1 MNTFFFL
8 LLEWSFFGF
17 SIRDFLDV
25 LVVAGFL
32 YVVLLLLKKTHSLF
46 LFNGVGLLIALYVLA
61 RSLNLYLTTLFF
73 NFFLGFFVII
83 FIVVFQ
89 RELRHF
95 FELLSAWRRLPYA
108 KRETIPDF
116 VSGQIIKAV
125 SQLAETRT
133 GALIVIPGEQPIDQ
147 FLGGGITLNGMVSFP
162 LLLSIFDSS
171 SPGHDGAIII
181 EGNRVRAFGVH
192 LPLAENVQAL
202 KGVGGTRHRAAWG
215 LAERSDAF
223 VIAVS
228 EERGTIS
235 VAHSGSLEVMRDADE
250 LRGKLYDFLREHIL
264 MEGVKGKKEFFL
276 RRHLRE
282 KTVALFLAG
291 ALWYIFKNGVN

>member
-1 MNTFFFL
+1 MNIFFA

-17 SIRDFLDV
+17 SIRDLLDV

-32 YVVLLLLKKTHSLF
+32 YAVLLLFKKTHSLF
-46 LFNGVGLLIALYVLA
+46 LFNGVGLLFTLYVLA
-61 RSLNLYLTTLFF
+61 RSLNFYLTTLFF
-73 NFFLGFFVII
+73 NFFLSFFVII

-95 FELLSAWRRLPYA
+95 FEWLSAWRQLPYA

-125 SQLAETRT
+125 SQLAETHV
-133 GALIVIPGEQPIDQ
+133 GALMVISGEQPIYQ
-147 FLGGGITLNGMVSFP
+147 LLEGGIALNGIVSFP
-162 LLLSIFDSS
+162 LLLSIFDPS
-171 SPGHDGAIII
+171 SPGHDGAVII
-181 EGNRVRAFGVH
+181 EGNRVRTFGAH
-192 LPLAENVQAL
+192 LPLAENTRAL
-202 KGVGGTRHRAAWG
+202 KGIGGTRHRAALG

-223 VIAVS
+223 IIVVS

-235 VAHSGSLEVMRDADE
+235 VAHNGFLAMMRDADE
-250 LRGKLYDFLREHIL
+250 LRGKLYDFLRDHVL
-264 MEGVKGKKEFFL
+264 MEGVKGKKDFFL

-282 KTVALFLAG
+282 KTIALFLAG
-291 ALWYIFKNGVN
+291 ALWYIFKNGAQ